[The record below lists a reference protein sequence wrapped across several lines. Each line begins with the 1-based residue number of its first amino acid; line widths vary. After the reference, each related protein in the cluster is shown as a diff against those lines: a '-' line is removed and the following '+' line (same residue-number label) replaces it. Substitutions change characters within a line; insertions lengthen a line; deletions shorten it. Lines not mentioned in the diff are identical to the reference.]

1 MAKKK
6 RRKKEAPTGKQRSSS
21 RVNPVVIAVLA
32 VVILAAVFMLL
43 RGGGSKINSKERGLL
58 EEQYVG
64 IQKPVATIEMESG
77 EFIKVELDPLNAP
90 NTVRN
95 FISLAEEGFYDG
107 LIFHRVIPGFM
118 IQGGC
123 PEGTGR
129 GGPGYSIRGEF
140 AANGHN
146 NEILHKRGVISMA
159 RSKPFDSAGSQFFIT
174 VAETPHLD
182 TQYAAFGTVLEGM
195 DVVDR
200 IAEVPRDPDD
210 KPLEDQRIKRV
221 TVEKFGVE
229 YDPPNII
236 SNIISGHN
244 I

>member
-1 MAKKK
+1 MGKKK
-6 RRKKEAPTGKQRSSS
+6 RRKKEVPTGKQRGSSS
-21 RVNPVVIAVLA
+21 FRVNPVVIAVLA
-32 VVILAAVFMLL
+32 VVVLTAAFMLL
-43 RGGGSKINSKERGLL
+43 RGGDGKINSTESGSL
-58 EEQYVG
+58 EEQFAG

-77 EFIKVELDPLNAP
+77 ELIKVELDPVNAP

-95 FISLAEEGFYDG
+95 FISLAEERFYDG

-129 GGPGYSIRGEF
+129 GGPGYFIKGEF

-146 NEILHKRGVISMA
+146 NGILHKRGVISMA
-159 RSKPFDSAGSQFFIT
+159 RSEPFDSAGSQFFIT
-174 VAETPHLD
+174 VAEQPHLD

-200 IAEVPRDPDD
+200 ISEVPRDSED
-210 KPLEDQRIKRV
+210 KPLEDQRIRRV

-229 YDPPNII
+229 YGPPEKVQ
-236 SNIISGHN
+236 
-244 I
+244 